1 MSQRGSTAA
10 HTVAANGDLD
20 ALKEVVDQDPSV
32 LNKADVNGWKPVHE
46 AARGGQT
53 KVLEYLIEKGVDINE
68 RTHDGKGGSAL
79 WWAERNFPANHP
91 AVQLLKKHGGVSLP
105 PRDD

>member
-1 MSQRGSTAA
+1 MFKSGATAA

-20 ALKEVVDQDPSV
+20 ALKEVVDKDPSV
-32 LNKADVNGWKPVHE
+32 LDQADVNGWKPIHE

-68 RTHDGKGGSAL
+68 RTHDGKGASAL
-79 WWAERNFPANHP
+79 WWAERNFSASHP
-91 AVQLLKKHGGVSLP
+91 AVKLLKKNGGVSLP